1 MDAQCWGG
9 RDGHSWSLEGEAQD
23 DLSKL
28 AELGLQL
35 HALLTGERE
44 AASQVHSP
52 PVHFVILGLDMK
64 SGQGTVQ
71 QKACTSRCLW

>member
-1 MDAQCWGG
+1 MHDVGFG

-28 AELGLQL
+28 AELGVQLQ
-35 HALLTGERE
+35 ALLTGEAE

-52 PVHFVILGLDMK
+52 MVHLFTWSIVL
-64 SGQGTVQ
+64 
-71 QKACTSRCLW
+71 A